1 MTGDDCLVQC
11 GYIMALGLVE
21 TGAGYI
27 LKYDQQDFLTVGIW
41 EKEREVKDDF
51 KEFGLREQIS
61 GVVLS

>member
-1 MTGDDCLVQC
+1 MVQC